1 MSASLS
7 GFAMRNQCATSTV
20 FSRTEQPCACM
31 LTVLMERE
39 STPCKF
45 AITSEARHGSSCAG
59 VLVAAT
65 SRPTRRGSPPH
76 SSMQRRAARTP
87 ISVEELV
94 AYIGSPPRNSGRFSS
109 VENLRST
116 PRLETVLM
124 SSGESL
130 YIMAAINSVVLT
142 AFGGVEVA
150 EAMRLIISTPVG
162 SVGGRRR
169 AGRLSY
175 LSGETRREILA
186 PVVKKKIKRV
196 VGACPSTQLTRQ

>member
-1 MSASLS
+1 
-7 GFAMRNQCATSTV
+7 
-20 FSRTEQPCACM
+20 M
-31 LTVLMERE
+31 LT
-39 STPCKF
+39 
-45 AITSEARHGSSCAG
+45 ARQHCSPPHHPLIPPSQHLPPPH
-59 VLVAAT
+59 VHPF
-65 SRPTRRGSPPH
+65 PTRR
-76 SSMQRRAARTP
+76 SSDLSMHRRAARTP

-130 YIMAAINSVVLT
+130 YIMAAISSVVLT

-162 SVGGRRR
+162 SVGG
-169 AGRLSY
+169 
-175 LSGETRREILA
+175 
-186 PVVKKKIKRV
+186 
-196 VGACPSTQLTRQ
+196 

>member
-7 GFAMRNQCATSTV
+7 GFAMRNQWATSTV

-39 STPCKF
+39 STPCRF
-45 AITSEARHGSSCAG
+45 AITSEARQGSSCAG

-94 AYIGSPPRNSGRFSS
+94 AYIGSPPRNSERFSTL
-109 VENLRST
+109 ENLRST
-116 PRLETVLM
+116 PRLLTVLM

-130 YIMAAINSVVLT
+130 YIMDAISSVVLT

-150 EAMRLIISTPVG
+150 EAMRLIISAPVG
-162 SVGGRRR
+162 SVGGRRSPRRLRLSVRGNCARDAR
-169 AGRLSY
+169 AG
-175 LSGETRREILA
+175 G
-186 PVVKKKIKRV
+186 
-196 VGACPSTQLTRQ
+196 

>member
-1 MSASLS
+1 
-7 GFAMRNQCATSTV
+7 
-20 FSRTEQPCACM
+20 M

-39 STPCKF
+39 STPCMF
-45 AITSEARHGSSCAG
+45 AITSEARQGSSCAG
-59 VLVAAT
+59 VLVAAM

-76 SSMQRRAARTP
+76 SSMHRRAARTP

-130 YIMAAINSVVLT
+130 YIMDAISSVVLT
-142 AFGGVEVA
+142 AFGGVEIA

-162 SVGGRRR
+162 SSEGRHQRGSPATCPGKLRERR
-169 AGRLSY
+169 S
-175 LSGETRREILA
+175 RRWL
-186 PVVKKKIKRV
+186 
-196 VGACPSTQLTRQ
+196 

>member
-7 GFAMRNQCATSTV
+7 GFAMRYQWATSTV

-39 STPCKF
+39 RTPCMF

-87 ISVEELV
+87 SSVEELL
-94 AYIGSPPRNSGRFSS
+94 AYIGSPERKSGRLSS
-109 VENLRST
+109 VEKRRST
-116 PRLETVLM
+116 PRLLMVLL
-124 SSGESL
+124 SAGESL
-130 YIMAAINSVVLT
+130 YTIDATSSFVLT
-142 AFGGVEVA
+142 AF
-150 EAMRLIISTPVG
+150 
-162 SVGGRRR
+162 
-169 AGRLSY
+169 
-175 LSGETRREILA
+175 
-186 PVVKKKIKRV
+186 
-196 VGACPSTQLTRQ
+196 